1 MNFDTGPKLF
11 SLKLNSINDLN
22 LIIILLHCFFLFF
35 VYQDTDPMC
44 PINNLIDFPSVS
56 LFENIYHI
64 LIYILT
70 GSILFS
76 NRLQVL
82 RLILSKFKRSD

>member
-56 LFENIYHI
+56 FFENIYHI
-64 LIYILT
+64 PIYILT

>member
-1 MNFDTGPKLF
+1 MNFDDRSQTILFKVKLYKR
-11 SLKLNSINDLN
+11 LKFNNNTFAL
-22 LIIILLHCFFLFF
+22 FFFVF

-56 LFENIYHI
+56 LFERIYHI

-70 GSILFS
+70 GSLLLS
-76 NRLQVL
+76 NRLQIL